1 MERRRSASAAS
12 SMSAFGEL
20 GPPPSLGSAQNGKF
34 TNFTDFVEMAFDA
47 MNRNLEAP
55 PANVTW
61 HDGHLSRAARKSAI
75 GYGGATIWLTGLP
88 ASGKSTIAIAL
99 ERDLVLAGRP
109 AYVLDGDNLRHGLS
123 RDLGFGPG
131 ARAEHV
137 RRVAHV
143 GRVMADAGVVA
154 LVSLVSPYAA
164 DRLHAREVHERDG
177 LPFLEVF
184 VDTPLAECE
193 RRDPKGLYAKA
204 RAGEIP
210 DFTGVS
216 MPYEQPADAEL
227 TITPDEPLEHSVW
240 RLLEALHRATS

>member
-1 MERRRSASAAS
+1 
-12 SMSAFGEL
+12 
-20 GPPPSLGSAQNGKF
+20 
-34 TNFTDFVEMAFDA
+34 

-75 GYGGATIWLTGLP
+75 GYGGATVWLTGLP
-88 ASGKSTIAIAL
+88 ASGKSTIAMAL

-109 AYVLDGDNLRHGLS
+109 A
-123 RDLGFGPG
+123 
-131 ARAEHV
+131 
-137 RRVAHV
+137 
-143 GRVMADAGVVA
+143 
-154 LVSLVSPYAA
+154 SLVSPYAA

-184 VDTPLAECE
+184 VDTPPAECE

-216 MPYEQPADAEL
+216 MPYEPPGDAEL

-240 RLLEALHRATS
+240 RLLEALHRATT